1 MTMTNAR
8 LNLLLTRV
16 EREREWE
23 TESRLPAMIKHFA
36 MARSDP
42 TVQRQ
47 VASREPESVLDKVAT
62 TANSLRTF
70 GRGAHC
76 SRFKIMLGHKLC
88 CRHDDVSI

>member
-1 MTMTNAR
+1 MTMTNASF
-8 LNLLLTRV
+8 NL
-16 EREREWE
+16 ERERR
-23 TESRLPAMIKHFA
+23 SRLHAMIKHFA

-42 TVQRQ
+42 TVHRQ